1 MRTTTPSV
9 ENTCMNTCV
18 VSGEDSSDTSIAVS
32 ELHLTVVSPVQDKIV
47 TGSGQTLESQFKV
60 MFMFIFPCWA
70 GKLKPW
76 SIESMCVVFVFYL
89 YYFQC

>member
-18 VSGEDSSDTSIAVS
+18 VSGEDSSDTGIAVC
-32 ELHLTVVSPVQDKIV
+32 ELHLMDKIV